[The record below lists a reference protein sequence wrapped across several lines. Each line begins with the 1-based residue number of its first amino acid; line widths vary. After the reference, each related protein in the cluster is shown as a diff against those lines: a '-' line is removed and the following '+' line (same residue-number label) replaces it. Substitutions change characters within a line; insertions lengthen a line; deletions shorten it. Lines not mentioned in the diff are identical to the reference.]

1 MNNILITGLP
11 GVGKTTL
18 ITQILEELNVS
29 AIGFVTKELRK
40 EGSRYGFTV
49 ETLSGTNKLLAS
61 KEEKHCKFRVGKYCV
76 YVENVDFVVKI
87 LEEEI
92 GKKSHRMIVIDEIGK
107 MELFSPSFKRFLLTS
122 LEEQKVLGTI
132 MMRDNS
138 FSKEIKNRLDVR
150 LYNIDRTNR
159 DRVKQIILKKI
170 RENHRL

>member
-18 ITQILEELNVS
+18 VIQILKELNVS

-40 EGSRYGFTV
+40 EGNRFGFNV
-49 ETLSGTNKLLAS
+49 ETLSGTSKLLAS
-61 KEEKHCKFRVGKYCV
+61 KKEKYCKYRVGKYCV
-76 YVENVDFVVKI
+76 FVENVDFIVKM

-92 GKKSHRMIVIDEIGK
+92 GKKSHSMIVIDEIGK
-107 MELFSPSFKRFLLTS
+107 MELFSPNFKKFLLNS
-122 LEEQKVLGTI
+122 LDEQKVLGTI

-138 FSKEIKNRLDVR
+138 FSKEIKNRQDVK

-159 DRVKQIILKKI
+159 NRVKQIILKKI
-170 RENHRL
+170 KDNQGL

>member
-18 ITQILEELNVS
+18 ITQILKELKVR

-49 ETLSGTNKLLAS
+49 ETLSGTSMLLAS
-61 KEEKHCKFRVGKYCV
+61 KKEKYCKYRVGKYCV
-76 YVENVDFVVKI
+76 YVENVDSIVKI

-92 GKKSHRMIVIDEIGK
+92 RKKSYSMIVIDEIGK
-107 MELFSPSFKRFLLTS
+107 MELFSPNFKKFLLNS
-122 LEEQKVLGTI
+122 LEEQKVFGTI

-138 FSKEIKNRLDVR
+138 FTKEIKTRPDVK

-159 DRVKQIILKKI
+159 DWVKQIISRKI
-170 RENHRL
+170 MDNQRL